1 VIITAPSIQRRSA
14 APIDAALALP
24 YIAKLVQLTED
35 LQMKSKLTA
44 NTSIQFLIL
53 LFVSA
58 VLLSCSHFH
67 NTENVARIG
76 PEEARAAV
84 VGNEALLVC
93 AYDDEACKDVL
104 LEGAM
109 LRSEFESKLASLPMN
124 QTIIFYCG

>member
-1 VIITAPSIQRRSA
+1 MKPK
-14 APIDAALALP
+14 PIMNRAVLL
-24 YIAKLVQLTED
+24 LT
-35 LQMKSKLTA
+35 
-44 NTSIQFLIL
+44 IL
-53 LFVSA
+53 FMSA
-58 VLLSCSHFH
+58 VLLSCSHFQ

-84 VGNEALLVC
+84 GNNEALLVC

-109 LRSEFESKLASLPMN
+109 LRSEFETKLASLPKG